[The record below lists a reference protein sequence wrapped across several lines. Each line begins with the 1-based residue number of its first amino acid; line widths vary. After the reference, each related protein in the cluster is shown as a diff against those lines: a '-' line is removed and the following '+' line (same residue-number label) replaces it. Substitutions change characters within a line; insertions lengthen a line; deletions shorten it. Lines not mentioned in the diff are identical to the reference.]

1 MTRSRAALKRVPGPA
16 VEPAPRLDLG
26 PLPGL
31 VGYALRRAQL
41 AVFQDFVETM
51 ASLDIRP
58 GQYSVLLVIATNP
71 GVSQTEISDA
81 LGIKPTNLAVLL
93 NGLQARG
100 LTERRRGAA
109 DKRAHALH
117 LTAAG
122 KTLMRKLDALIEQ
135 HETRVTAALGP
146 DGKAR
151 LLKLLEKFV

>member
-1 MTRSRAALKRVPGPA
+1 MGKPRSRRKPPTAKTAER
-16 VEPAPRLDLG
+16 APPIDLG

-51 ASLDIRP
+51 ATIDIRP
-58 GQYSVLLVIATNP
+58 GQYSVLLLIAINP
-71 GVSQTEISDA
+71 GVSQTDISEA

-122 KTLMRKLDALIEQ
+122 KTLMRKLDELVQQ
-135 HETRVTAALGP
+135 HEARVTAQLGA

-151 LLKLLEKFV
+151 PLKLLEKFV

>member
-1 MTRSRAALKRVPGPA
+1 MPRSRTAAKRPA
-16 VEPAPRLDLG
+16 EPAPTLDLG
-26 PLPGL
+26 ALPGL

-51 ASLDIRP
+51 ATVDIRP
-58 GQYSVLLVIATNP
+58 GQFSVLLLIAINP
-71 GVSQTEISDA
+71 GVSQTEISEA

-100 LTERRRGAA
+100 LTERRRGAT

-122 KTLMRKLDALIEQ
+122 KTLMRKLDELVQQ
-135 HETRVTAALGP
+135 HEARVTAQLGA
-146 DGKAR
+146 DGKTR

>member
-1 MTRSRAALKRVPGPA
+1 MPRSRAAAKPA
-16 VEPAPRLDLG
+16 ARPEPEAAQPLDLG
-26 PLPGL
+26 ALPGL

-41 AVFQDFVETM
+41 AVFQDFGETM
-51 ASLDIRP
+51 ATVDIRP
-58 GQYSVLLVIATNP
+58 GQFSVLLLIAINP
-71 GVSQTEISDA
+71 GVSQTEISEA

-93 NGLQARG
+93 NGLQARD
-100 LTERRRGAA
+100 LTERRRGTA

-122 KTLMRKLDALIEQ
+122 KTLMRKLDELVQQ
-135 HETRVTAALGP
+135 HEARVTAQLGA

>member
-1 MTRSRAALKRVPGPA
+1 MPRSRTVARPAAEAARP
-16 VEPAPRLDLG
+16 LDLG

-51 ASLDIRP
+51 ATVDIRP
-58 GQYSVLLVIATNP
+58 GQFSVLLLIAINP
-71 GVSQTEISDA
+71 GVSQTEISEA

-122 KTLMRKLDALIEQ
+122 KTLMRKLDELVQQ
-135 HETRVTAALGP
+135 HEARVTAGLGA

>member
-1 MTRSRAALKRVPGPA
+1 MTRSRTAPKRAPGPTS
-16 VEPAPRLDLG
+16 EPSPPLDLG

-51 ASLDIRP
+51 ASLDVRP
-58 GQYSVLLVIATNP
+58 GQYSVLLLIAINP
-71 GVSQTEISDA
+71 GVSQTEISEA

-100 LTERRRGAA
+100 LTERRRDAA

-117 LTAAG
+117 LTATG
-122 KTLMRKLDALIEQ
+122 KTLMRRLDGLIEE
-135 HETRVTAALGP
+135 HEQRVTASLGP

>member
-1 MTRSRAALKRVPGPA
+1 MPRSRAAAKATAPHADRP
-16 VEPAPRLDLG
+16 PAPLDLG
-26 PLPGL
+26 PLPDL

-51 ASLDIRP
+51 ATVDIRP
-58 GQYSVLLVIATNP
+58 GQYSVLLLIATNP
-71 GVSQTEISDA
+71 GVSQTEISEA

-117 LTAAG
+117 LTPAG
-122 KTLMRKLDALIEQ
+122 KTLMRKLDELVQQ
-135 HETRVTAALGP
+135 HEQRVTASLGA

>member
-1 MTRSRAALKRVPGPA
+1 MARSRTATKPAAA
-16 VEPAPRLDLG
+16 AAAPLDLG
-26 PLPGL
+26 ALPGL

-41 AVFQDFVETM
+41 AVFQDFVDTM
-51 ASLDIRP
+51 ATVDVRP
-58 GQYSVLLVIATNP
+58 GQFSVLLLIAINP
-71 GVSQTEISDA
+71 GVSQTEISEA

-122 KTLMRKLDALIEQ
+122 KTLMRKLDELVQQ
-135 HETRVTAALGP
+135 HEARVTANLGA